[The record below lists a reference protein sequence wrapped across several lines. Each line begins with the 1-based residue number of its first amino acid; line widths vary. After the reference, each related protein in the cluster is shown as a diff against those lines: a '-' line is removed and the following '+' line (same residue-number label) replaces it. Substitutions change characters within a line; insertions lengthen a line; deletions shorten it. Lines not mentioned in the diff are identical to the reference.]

1 MESGVRGMIRVLVVE
16 DSPLMCKI
24 LTNMLNSDPQILVVA
39 VANNGKEAVELVPCL
54 KPDIITMDM
63 DMPLMDGFEAT
74 KQIMA
79 YHPTPILIVSSSVFR
94 MGMEKVFKAIS
105 HGALDVIDKSE
116 LEIVGNKKSGEALIA
131 KIKFLTDVRVAD
143 HPLVK
148 LRNERT
154 VIDLKTPRKKVSDKI
169 VAIVAS
175 TGGPQALLKIF
186 QRLPEDFPCGIVIVQ
201 HITNGFLSGLV
212 DWLNKECKI
221 RVKIGED
228 SEEIRPGVAY
238 IAPDN
243 FHMKVE
249 EGGKISL
256 SNEPPNGGH
265 KPSGNVLLES
275 VAKSYGKGSVGAIL
289 TGMGR
294 DGAMGIKAIKQSQ
307 GKTIAQNEKSCVV
320 FGMPNAAIEMNVVD
334 KVLPLEKIAEEIVLM
349 VSEAITIK

>member
-1 MESGVRGMIRVLVVE
+1 MIRVLVVE

-24 LTNMLNSDPQILVVA
+24 LTTVMNSDPQILVVA
-39 VANNGKEAVELVPCL
+39 IANNGKEAVELVPCL

-63 DMPLMDGFEAT
+63 DMPVMDGFEAT
-74 KQIMA
+74 REIMA

-94 MGMEKVFKAIS
+94 LGMEKVFKAIS

-116 LEIVGNKKSGEALIA
+116 LELVGDKKSGEALIA
-131 KIKFLTDVRVAD
+131 KIKFLTSVRVMD
-143 HPLVK
+143 QPIVK
-148 LRNERT
+148 LRNERP
-154 VIDLKTPRKKVSDKI
+154 VVDLKTPRKKVSDKI

-175 TGGPQALLKIF
+175 TGGPQALLKILK
-186 QRLPEDFPCGIVIVQ
+186 RLPEDFPCGIVIVQ

-212 DWLNKECKI
+212 DWLIKECKI
-221 RVKIGED
+221 KIKIGED

-238 IAPDN
+238 LAPDN
-243 FHMKVE
+243 FHMRVA
-249 EGGKISL
+249 EGGKINL
-256 SNEPPNGGH
+256 SNEPPNAGH
-265 KPSGNVLLES
+265 RPSGDVLLES
-275 VAKSYGKGSVGAIL
+275 VARTYGKGSVGAIL

-294 DGAMGIKAIKQSQ
+294 DGAVGMKAIKQFQ
-307 GKTIAQNEKSCVV
+307 GSTIAQNEKSCIV